1 MGRLL
6 LLVVT
11 VALAA
16 CAGQKPTLYPND
28 RYKMAGPE
36 VADAD
41 VKECMTEA
49 MHFVKANRLSP
60 AAEKTAWGAA
70 TGAAMGLVL
79 GLITGDIEKA
89 VSSGAAM
96 GAVGGAASGAHAA
109 TRPDELERVFAERCL
124 AEKGYSVLG
133 WR

>member
-6 LLVVT
+6 ILAA
-11 VALAA
+11 VALTA
-16 CAGQKPTLYPND
+16 CAGQKPKLYPNE
-28 RYKMAGPE
+28 RYKTAGPE

-41 VKECMTEA
+41 VKECMAEA
-49 MHFVKANRLSP
+49 KHFVKANRLSP
-60 AAEKTAWGAA
+60 AAEKTTWGAA

-79 GLITGDIEKA
+79 GLITGDLKRA
-89 VSSGAAM
+89 VASGAAV
-96 GAVGGAASGAHAA
+96 GAVGGASAGAHAA
-109 TRPDELERVFAERCL
+109 TRPDELERVFTERCL